1 MQRLEAVVKVQRN
14 LLEHRQSMGGE
25 QWTIQ
30 QAGKRACRKAG
41 GVIREQRRW
50 DSGSRKP
57 ERRSAGDSAY
67 EGRNRGNHK

>member
-25 QWTIQ
+25 Q
-30 QAGKRACRKAG
+30 QADKRACRKAG

-67 EGRNRGNHK
+67 EGRNRGNHM